1 MDLGVPEKCLILF
14 LGIPYKTVGQ
24 CILPMALEDSSLE
37 TTRNL
42 ALQLASAFQ
51 ASGHEM
57 FSVFTTQHVPDASE
71 AVEVLPA
78 AAVVLSFM
86 SCCMTQNAKTAFL
99 LP

>member
-1 MDLGVPEKCLILF
+1 MALGVPEKCPILF

-24 CILPMALEDSSLE
+24 RILPMALEDSSLE

-42 ALQLASAFQ
+42 ALQLANAFQ

-57 FSVFTTQHVPDASE
+57 FSPLNMCQMLLKQPKFCLQLQWFFA
-71 AVEVLPA
+71 
-78 AAVVLSFM
+78 FM

-99 LP
+99 LV